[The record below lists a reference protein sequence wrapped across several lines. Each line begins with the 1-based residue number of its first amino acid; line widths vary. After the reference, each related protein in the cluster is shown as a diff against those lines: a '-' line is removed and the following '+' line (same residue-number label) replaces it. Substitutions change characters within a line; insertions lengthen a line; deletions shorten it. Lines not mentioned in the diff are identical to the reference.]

1 MSKYGTGVLTLIAS
15 IALGYATSQAN
26 YFAPANSIK
35 QVMRKAH
42 KQGLLKDVLNG
53 NASDADRRELLSLY
67 RDLADNT
74 PPKGEARNW
83 RDRTSAIINAARAV
97 AEGDP
102 RGPRALQSAVN
113 CASCH
118 REHKGK

>member
-1 MSKYGTGVLTLIAS
+1 MSKYGTGVLTLIIS
-15 IALGYATSQAN
+15 FALGYAASHAN
-26 YFAPANSIK
+26 YFAPRHSIK

-53 NASDADRRELLSLY
+53 DANNEDRRELLSLY
-67 RDLADNT
+67 LDLAANT
-74 PPKGEARNW
+74 PPKGKPRSW
-83 RDRTSAIINAARAV
+83 RDKTTAIVNAARAV

-102 RGPRALQSAVN
+102 RGTRALKNAVN
-113 CASCH
+113 CGSCH